1 MGDSAFKRFIRGA
14 LHGPEEGDVI
24 EYFNL
29 KARVAGN
36 VLTNAQEM
44 PTPGY
49 TYDADITK
57 FWEEY
62 QSFKKEVDYNLTFN
76 DLMVRAIVEGIRVA
90 PRLNSYIEYNRLI
103 SSGRLIIKKHV
114 DIALPVVL
122 DNGQTFPVKLR
133 EAEEKS
139 LKEISLRS
147 AQLVD
152 LLRNSDD
159 VDDVLFD
166 MISQRT
172 VGFLLKGKF
181 LSTFAQSITGVVG
194 KYKVGTI
201 KGIFDRKPRKP
212 GGLKPVDLNEGTICY
227 SNLGTL
233 SHETNLRVT
242 NAPLLFPQ
250 VFLIATGAA
259 QDQNYIFRNEK
270 GEIDMGTKKILP
282 ITITFDHRIGG
293 FYDTLPFINKLN
305 EIFANPEVI
314 REW

>member
-14 LHGPEEGDVI
+14 LHGPEEGDTI

-62 QSFKKEVDYNLTFN
+62 QSFKKEVDYSLSFN
-76 DLMVRAIVEGIRVA
+76 DLMIRAIVEGIKVA

-139 LKEISLRS
+139 LKEISKRT
-147 AQLVD
+147 AELVD
-152 LLRNSDD
+152 LLKNSDID
-159 VDDVLFD
+159 TVLFD
-166 MISQRT
+166 MISQRSI
-172 VGFLLKGKF
+172 GFLLKGKF
-181 LSTFAQSITGVVG
+181 LSTFAQTITGLFG
-194 KYKVGTI
+194 KYKVGSV
-201 KGIFDRKPRKP
+201 KGIFDRKPRP
-212 GGLKPVDLNEGTICY
+212 AGLKTIDLNEGTICY
-227 SNLGTL
+227 SNLGALDHTL
-233 SHETNLRVT
+233 NGRVA

-250 VFLIATGAA
+250 VFLIATGCA
-259 QDQNYIFRNEK
+259 QEQNYVFRNEK

-282 ITITFDHRIGG
+282 VTITFDHRIGG
-293 FYDTLPFINKLN
+293 FADILPFIKKLE
-305 EIFANPEVI
+305 EIFETPEVM